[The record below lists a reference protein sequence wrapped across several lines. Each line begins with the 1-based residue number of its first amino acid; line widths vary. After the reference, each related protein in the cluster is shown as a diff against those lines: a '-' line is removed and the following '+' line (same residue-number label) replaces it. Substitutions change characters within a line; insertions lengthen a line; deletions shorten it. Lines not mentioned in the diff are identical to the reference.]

1 MKKAKT
7 KILLAEDDQN
17 LGLLLQDYLEM
28 EGFEVRLCR
37 DGEDGYKAFQN
48 THYDICILD
57 VMMPKKDGFSLAKDI
72 RNQDTTIPILFLTAK
87 ALTDDKIQGFQIG
100 ADDYITK
107 PFNEEEL
114 VYRIKAILKRTSI
127 LQSNEDK
134 VLKVGKY
141 IFDYEKQ
148 ELIFGKENR
157 RITSRESEILR
168 LLILKKDNVLKRED
182 ALIAIWGEN
191 DYFHGRSFDV
201 FITKLRKYLKNDP
214 NLRIENIHGVG
225 FMLTDKP

>member
-37 DGEDGYKAFQN
+37 DGEEGYKVFQN

-72 RNQDTTIPILFLTAK
+72 RAQDTNVPILFLTAK

-127 LQSNEDK
+127 LQSNEEK
-134 VLKVGKY
+134 VLKIGKY

-148 ELIFGKENR
+148 ELLFGKENR

-225 FMLTDKP
+225 FMLTDKA